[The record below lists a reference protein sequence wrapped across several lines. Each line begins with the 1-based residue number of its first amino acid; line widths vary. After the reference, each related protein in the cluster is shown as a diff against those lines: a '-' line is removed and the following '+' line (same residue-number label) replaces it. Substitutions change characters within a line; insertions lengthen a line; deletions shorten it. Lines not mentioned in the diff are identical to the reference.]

1 MCFLIL
7 HQTWMYLTCIGPFL
21 EIFVCVVYQ
30 VQQSCHSFICSF
42 FSFSKGKRSN
52 LRRSSVQLTLNSIS
66 ELVDTHA
73 PSNSTDSV
81 AEEPV
86 RRTRRN
92 KTTAASDVDGMPVKR
107 STRNKTAAKAKEQ
120 TERAEDELTAPQSPD
135 NALKEQEHT
144 VEESSSSSSS
154 VPTLVSEVLVKIPT
168 VERISAEKLLQCSPS
183 PGRSAQ
189 KITITV
195 AGGQAS
201 TRSSARHSLVMRRSL
216 AGLRHS
222 MTQEAVR
229 RASRRSFL
237 KKKARLGNST
247 CSSTI
252 SGEITQKI
260 MHTLMGVKV
269 IFK

>member
-1 MCFLIL
+1 M
-7 HQTWMYLTCIGPFL
+7 PFPS
-21 EIFVCVVYQ
+21 FVC
-30 VQQSCHSFICSF
+30 SL

-66 ELVDTHA
+66 ELVDAHV
-73 PSNSTDSV
+73 PSNGIDSV

-92 KTTAASDVDGMPVKR
+92 KAAAATAADSEPVKR
-107 STRNKTAAKAKEQ
+107 STRTKAAAKAKEQ
-120 TERAEDELTAPQSPD
+120 AEKVEESSAAPQSPE
-135 NALKEQEHT
+135 NVSKEQEHK
-144 VEESSSSSSS
+144 VEESSSSSSP
-154 VPTLVSEVLVKIPT
+154 VQMLVSEVVVKVPAA
-168 VERISAEKLLQCSPS
+168 ERLSAEKLLQCSPS
-183 PGRSAQ
+183 PSRSAQ
-189 KITITV
+189 KITIAA

-201 TRSSARHSLVMRRSL
+201 ARKSGRQSLVVRRSL

-247 CSSTI
+247 CSSTV
-252 SGEITQKI
+252 SGKLTQTEK
-260 MHTLMGVKV
+260 HTG
-269 IFK
+269 FES